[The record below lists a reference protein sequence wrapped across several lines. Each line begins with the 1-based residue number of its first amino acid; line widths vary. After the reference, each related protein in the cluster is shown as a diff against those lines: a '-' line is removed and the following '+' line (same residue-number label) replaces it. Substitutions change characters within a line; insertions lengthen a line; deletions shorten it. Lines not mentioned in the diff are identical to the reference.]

1 MNELTRE
8 DIVLIIEGLR
18 LYQAMLAADRTRAAV
33 LAEELG
39 RPVTVTDTVA
49 QIDAL
54 CERLN
59 CG

>member
-49 QIDAL
+49 RIDAL